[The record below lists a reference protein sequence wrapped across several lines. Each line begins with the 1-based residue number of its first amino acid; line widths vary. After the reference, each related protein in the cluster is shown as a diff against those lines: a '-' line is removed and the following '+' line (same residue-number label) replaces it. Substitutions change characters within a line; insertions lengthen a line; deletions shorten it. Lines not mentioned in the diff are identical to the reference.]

1 MISTKNPTLR
11 ANERRAWFLTL
22 SLIGACLWQHT
33 AISQEAG
40 SQEGEWRY
48 IGGDV
53 THTRY
58 TSLDQIDAGNF
69 EDLEVSWIWRGDNFG
84 PTVDYVFRSTPLY
97 IDGLLYTVAG
107 QRRTVA
113 AIDPA
118 SGETVW
124 TYREPHTTRWERG
137 MRNNYGKGVAY
148 AEVDGRGVIY
158 TSSPG
163 FFLHALDAKT
173 GRPLENWGDPVPV
186 EGFSQTG
193 VVDMLPDLVGD
204 WDPWLNSDYEYDPE
218 QGIPNDL
225 GNLSTSSP
233 PIVVNGVVIVGN
245 VHEQGYYQTRTEN
258 IPGDILAYDAATGE
272 FLWKFHVIPRP
283 GEFGHETWENDA
295 WRRTGDVS
303 SWAPMSADPDLG
315 LVYVPTN
322 PPTVDFYGGFRPG
335 DNLFGTSILALDVQ
349 TGERVWHFQ
358 TVHHDIWNF
367 DNPAAPVLLDVV
379 VDGRPVPIAVETT
392 KQGFAY
398 TFNRETGEP
407 VWPMEERP
415 VPQSEIPGEQL
426 SPTQPFPT
434 KPAAFE
440 LQGLTED
447 DLIDFTPELR
457 QAALEIVENYRIGP
471 LFNPPIE
478 VGHPSGLRSFVS
490 CPSGAS
496 NIFGPPSADPGT
508 GVLYVPTLRGCRSE
522 NIVPGSEMDAP
533 EDIMTTG
540 ETISDWAVA
549 NRGDFRGPQGL
560 PILKPPYSQIVAID
574 MNTGEHIWAIPN
586 GDTPDRIK
594 NHPALQG
601 VDIPN
606 TGVQSHPVTMVTA
619 TLLLTAEGGAGL
631 PVLHAVDKATGE
643 RLGTVEL
650 PASGRYGMMSYM
662 HDGQQYI
669 VVAVSSPNYPGALA
683 ALRLP

>member
-1 MISTKNPTLR
+1 MIKKSKKTFSRSVALAVVASLFCWGTLY
-11 ANERRAWFLTL
+11 
-22 SLIGACLWQHT
+22 
-33 AISQEAG
+33 SQEITG
-40 SQEGEWRY
+40 SEGEWHY
-48 IGGDV
+48 LGGNAS
-53 THTRY
+53 HTRY
-58 TSLDQIDAGNF
+58 TPLDQINADNF
-69 EDLEVSWIWRGDNFG
+69 EELEVTWIWRGDNFG
-84 PTVDYVFRSTPLY
+84 PSVDYVFRSTPIY
-97 IDGLLYTVAG
+97 VDGLLYTVAG

-113 AIDPA
+113 AIDP
-118 SGETVW
+118 STGETIW
-124 TYREPHTTRWERG
+124 TYREPHTTRFDRG

-148 AEVDGRGVIY
+148 AEVNGRDVIF

-163 FFLHALDAKT
+163 FFLHALDAQT
-173 GRPLENWGDPVPV
+173 GRPLEDWGNPVPI

-193 VVDMLPDLVGD
+193 VVDMLPDLVSD
-204 WDPWLNSDYEYDPE
+204 WEPWLTSGYTYDPYN
-218 QGIPNDL
+218 GIPREL

-283 GEFGHETWENDA
+283 GEFGHDTWENDA
-295 WRRTGDVS
+295 WKRTGDVS
-303 SWAPMSADPDLG
+303 SWAPMSADPELG

-322 PPTVDFYGGFRPG
+322 PPTIDFYGGFRPG
-335 DNLFGTSILALDVQ
+335 DNLYGTSIIALDVA

-358 TVHHDIWNF
+358 TVHHDIWNY
-367 DNPAAPVLLDVV
+367 DNPAAPILLDVT
-379 VDGRPVPIAVETT
+379 VDGVPTPIVVETT

-434 KPAAFE
+434 KPAAFQ

-457 QAALEIVENYRIGP
+457 AAAVEVLKDYWIGP
-471 LFNPPIE
+471 LFNPPIQ

-490 CPSGAS
+490 CPAGAS
-496 NIFGPPSADPGT
+496 NIFGPPSADPES
-508 GVLYVPTLRGCRSE
+508 GVLYVPTRRNCRSE
-522 NIVPGSEMDAP
+522 NIVPGSEMDRP
-533 EDIMTTG
+533 DDPMTTG

-549 NRGDFRGPQGL
+549 NRGDFLGRGPQGL
-560 PILKPPYSQIVAID
+560 PILKPPYSEIVAID

-586 GDTPDRIK
+586 GDTPDQIK

-601 VDIPN
+601 LEIPK
-606 TGVQSHPVTMVTA
+606 TGVDSHPITMVTKS
-619 TLLLTAEGGAGL
+619 LLISAEGAAGE
-631 PVLHAVDKATGE
+631 PVLHAIDKSTGAN
-643 RLGTVEL
+643 LGSVEL
-650 PASGRYGMMSYM
+650 PGPGRYGMMGYM
-662 HDGQQYI
+662 HDGTQYI
-669 VVAVSSPNYPGALA
+669 VVQISSANYPGALV